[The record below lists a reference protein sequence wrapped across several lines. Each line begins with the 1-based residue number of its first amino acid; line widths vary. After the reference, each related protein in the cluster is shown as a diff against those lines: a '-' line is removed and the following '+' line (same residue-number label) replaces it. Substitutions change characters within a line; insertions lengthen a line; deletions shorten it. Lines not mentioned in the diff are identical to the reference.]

1 VLFNEIGP
9 RYKARNGGYTG
20 ILKSGLRVGDN
31 APMALMELV
40 EPPEAPVEAGP
51 QGADKAE

>member
-1 VLFNEIGP
+1 MLFNEIGP